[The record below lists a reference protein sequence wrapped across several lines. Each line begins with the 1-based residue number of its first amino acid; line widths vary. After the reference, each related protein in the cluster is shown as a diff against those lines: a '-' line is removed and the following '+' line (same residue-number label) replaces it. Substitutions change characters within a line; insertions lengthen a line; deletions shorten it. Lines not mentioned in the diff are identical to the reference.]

1 MAKTKTTLYIEDT
14 EIKLLITK
22 GMQVEKWASLLL
34 EPSLVRDGV
43 IVDEDQVAERIK
55 ALFELAEVK
64 AKKVSISLSGLNSIF
79 RIITL
84 PELTTNLVPEALM
97 NEARQMLPVPL
108 EQVYLSYQRI
118 ESSKGENRFFLV
130 AHPRNS
136 TDILINTLYKA
147 GIKPDVMDLAP
158 LALARCANK
167 EKAIII
173 NSWLTYID
181 IIIMDNRI
189 PQVIRS
195 LSLPTEAVDVEGK
208 LPIIA
213 EELARTIAFYNSSN
227 PKNKIGNEVPIFVSG
242 DLVEAKDSWKKLVG
256 EAGYPISVLAPTVNY
271 PETFNPSQYMV
282 NIGLALKEQVY
293 KEKES
298 YYSVIDINTLP
309 EGYKPVYFNIVRV
322 VVPVAVIIGIVALIY
337 GGLIVRDVGI
347 KTNII
352 LSPLEGLQIQAN
364 SLNAQIINL
373 GNQINES
380 RAEVEAFKPQ
390 ITDVEDAIAAKL
402 GEIAEQQER
411 ISQQE
416 EVNLQP
422 IEAETMANSIES
434 NLTSLKQGLDKADKD
449 MKEIVALLPD
459 TITLVD
465 IAYNSGSITIQ
476 GKASTEDS
484 IFSYARELRQ
494 SSRFTEV
501 IISSVTETL
510 RQENEEEI
518 KIINFVFLIM

>member
-1 MAKTKTTLYIEDT
+1 MTKTTLYIEDT

-55 ALFELAEVK
+55 ALFELTG
-64 AKKVSISLSGLNSIF
+64 AKKNKVSISLGGLNSIF
-79 RIITL
+79 RVITL
-84 PELTTNLVPEALM
+84 PELTQNLIPEALM

-118 ESSKGENRFFLV
+118 ESDKGENRFFLV
-130 AHPRNS
+130 AHPRDS
-136 TDILINTLYKA
+136 TDVLVNTLYKA
-147 GIKPDVMDLAP
+147 GIKPVVMDIAP
-158 LALARCANK
+158 LALARCANQA
-167 EKAIII
+167 KAVII
-173 NSWLTYID
+173 NSWLTYLD
-181 IIIMDNRI
+181 IIVMDNKI

-195 LSLPTEAVDVEGK
+195 LSLPTEAVDIEGK

-227 PKNKIGNEVPIFVSG
+227 PTNKIDSEVPIFVSG
-242 DLVEAKDSWKKLVG
+242 DLVEAKDSWQKLVG
-256 EAGYPISVLAPTVNY
+256 EAGYPISVLAPPVEY

-293 KEKES
+293 KEKEG

-309 EGYKPVYFNIVRV
+309 EGYRPVYFNIVRV

-352 LSPLEGLQIQAN
+352 LSPLEGLQIQAD

-373 GNQINES
+373 GNQTNET
-380 RAEVEAFKPQ
+380 RAEVEAFEPQ
-390 ITDVEDAIAAKL
+390 IADVENAITAKL
-402 GEIAEQQER
+402 GEIAEQEVK
-411 ISQQE
+411 IGQQE

-422 IEAETMANSIES
+422 IEVETKANSIES
-434 NLTSLKQGLDKADKD
+434 KITSLKLGLDKTDKD
-449 MKEIVALLPD
+449 MQEVIALLPD
-459 TITLVD
+459 NITLLDFV
-465 IAYNSGSITIQ
+465 YNSDTITIQ

-494 SSRFTEV
+494 SNRFTEV
-501 IISSVTETL
+501 IISSVTVTSG
-510 RQENEEEI
+510 QENEEEI
-518 KIINFVFLIM
+518 KIINFFFIIM